1 MTPFKLLELYKAYK
15 ELMMPA
21 RKASTGEADIDD
33 ILSGK
38 VR

>member
-1 MTPFKLLELYKAYK
+1 MTPYKLLELYKAYK
-15 ELMMPA
+15 ELTTMH
-21 RKASTGEADIDD
+21 KTQTQQADIDD